1 MLPNHVLY
9 LSCMATGEDQ
19 LPHKRTKVVPRFGK
33 VVAKAESVITIDEH
47 AGFSVDK
54 LVDTEE
60 SG

>member
-1 MLPNHVLY
+1 
-9 LSCMATGEDQ
+9 MATGEDQ

-33 VVAKAESVITIDEH
+33 VVAKAESVFTIDEH
-47 AGFSVDK
+47 TGFSVDK